1 MRNIKLYIIVLILIF
16 NNGCGFTVLDRSK
29 LSNFDVLEISS
40 SGEKSIGYKLKNKI
54 LSESAKENPKKINI
68 DLKINKNKS
77 IKEKNIK
84 NEIVKYQIDLNVDVV
99 LTEIIDNRI
108 KNFTLKVNG
117 DYNVGSQHSNTLSNE
132 KILVKNLTDNLSD
145 DLLENIIIIINDL

>member
-1 MRNIKLYIIVLILIF
+1 M
-16 NNGCGFTVLDRSK
+16 
-29 LSNFDVLEISS
+29 
-40 SGEKSIGYKLKNKI
+40 
-54 LSESAKENPKKINI
+54 SESAKENPKKIKI

-132 KILVKNLTDNLSD
+132 KILIKNLTDNLSD
-145 DLLENIIIIINDL
+145 DLLEKIIIIINDL